1 MKFKFVKV
9 IECGFL
15 SRYLH
20 LTNINEQIS
29 MDMGGGT
36 FKPLYWQNGTDVWS
50 QTKLLVN

>member
-29 MDMGGGT
+29 MDMGGGGGM
-36 FKPLYWQNGTDVWS
+36 LNHCTDKMAQMCGHRLS
-50 QTKLLVN
+50 F